1 MGRHARP
8 TRGVLAVHEKQEANR
23 MATASHEELPRLP
36 SRDGKYQQKEKGVGE
51 YKLEGRKDPWVPRD
65 WDTRTHLKKKE
76 HYTTTTPVNLDK
88 WLVDSAATSHFCME
102 REWYDSKELPPSDA
116 LIRSKDWIKMER
128 TAVYTPEQNGESERF
143 TRTVIEGIR
152 EMLQN
157 SGVCAK
163 FWAAALQTF
172 VHIRNRC

>member
-116 LIRSKDWIKMER
+116 LIRSKDCKSKICGVGNI
-128 TAVYTPEQNGESERF
+128 TFYVYSDGKFVKLILKDVLFSPNM
-143 TRTVIEGIR
+143 R
-152 EMLQN
+152 ENLI
-157 SGVCAK
+157 SGSKIV
-163 FWAAALQTF
+163 
-172 VHIRNRC
+172 